1 VRPADVATASVRCN
15 KEQPRRWRGR
25 TRRGRSYPLCCEV
38 PLAVKVS
45 SYYVNVVSGPWF
57 DRKEDRALLGHGPSR
72 QYHLVKA
79 DDTLNIGSPTSIEVE
94 HEEPNRG

>member
-25 TRRGRSYPLCCEV
+25 TRRAVLFRYVVKSPF
-38 PLAVKVS
+38 AVKVS

>member
-1 VRPADVATASVRCN
+1 MERGTARSVGVG
-15 KEQPRRWRGR
+15 RRRQS
-25 TRRGRSYPLCCEV
+25 RSHPYVVKSPF
-38 PLAVKVS
+38 AVKGS
-45 SYYVNVVSGPWF
+45 PY
-57 DRKEDRALLGHGPSR
+57 DELMRIRAKEDRALLGHGPSR